1 LIVLNIIWTPEI
13 PLAGKLLRRGSSIA
27 GFLGKWYNMLTF
39 SKIYPMRKIIVLL
52 VLVALALGLSRPNLS
67 LAKNLKTTSPI
78 ASSTPLASPE
88 PTVKAGEPP
97 RVDITQKSVETLG
110 PLEKLLKDQKLG
122 TTWPFNPIKYAIR
135 ASVASGVPA
144 NTIVLLLL
152 LPIVAFVIAF
162 SRNVIG
168 IRGFGIFLPAALSVV
183 FVATGPIVGII
194 LFLAIVIVST
204 AMRMILR
211 KLKVKLQY
219 LPRMSF
225 ILWAVVVGVLGIL
238 FLEPILKF
246 SDLSNVSIFAVLIL
260 VLLAEDFTRVQLGKS
275 VKTAI
280 TLTFETLILSLMSYL
295 FLTFRPL
302 QNYVLLNP
310 EASLIIVAGLDL
322 ILGKYTGLRV
332 MEFYRFRKLIKA

>member
-1 LIVLNIIWTPEI
+1 
-13 PLAGKLLRRGSSIA
+13 
-27 GFLGKWYNMLTF
+27 
-39 SKIYPMRKIIVLL
+39 MRKIV
-52 VLVALALGLSRPNLS
+52 VLVFLVVSAFALLRPNLV
-67 LAKNLKTTSPI
+67 LARALVVKSPI
-78 ASSTPLASPE
+78 ATASATPVVSVSTP
-88 PTVKAGEPP
+88 EPP
-97 RVDITQKSVETLG
+97 RVDITQKTVETLG

-122 TTWPFNPIKYAIR
+122 SVWPFNPIKYAIR
-135 ASVASGVPA
+135 ASVATGVPA

-183 FVATGPIVGII
+183 FVATGPIVGIV
-194 LFLAIVIVST
+194 LFLIIVTVST

-275 VKTAI
+275 VKTAL
-280 TLTFETLILSLMSYL
+280 TLTFETLILSLMSFL
-295 FLTFRPL
+295 FLTFQPL

-310 EASLIIVAGLDL
+310 EISLVTIAIADL
-322 ILGKYTGLRV
+322 VLGKYTGLRV
-332 MEFYRFRKLIKA
+332 MEFYRFRKLIKS